1 MNPSIR
7 WGRERRLR
15 LAWVVAV
22 ALFAIASAS
31 CSSKDT
37 PTAPGTGAPM
47 ATVRGSVQLPDH
59 TAAQFA
65 IVGLL
70 PDPAYPPTN
79 VASGPIAY
87 FTDSVGTFEI
97 FDVPAGHYVVLSGIP
112 RDPPI
117 VPLDLSDFSLTDS
130 LVTTARVAVWAPNA
144 PAPPVHLTLEK
155 PGAFR
160 GRVVDALT
168 GHPTEAMVTT
178 LGAITITAADSDGV
192 YVLRGV
198 ARGTWTVR
206 AIQFVDSVTTRIGAV
221 SGTLM
226 AAGDTVALPDL
237 RIALTAPIV
246 AARPAVSLDAMRRE
260 LRRMAALRERRMA
273 GLPR

>member
-1 MNPSIR
+1 MTPPVPWTCER
-7 WGRERRLR
+7 CRRL
-15 LAWVVAV
+15 AFVAV
-22 ALFAIASAS
+22 AIAIAIASDS

-59 TAAQFA
+59 AAAQFA

-70 PDPAYPPTN
+70 PDPAYPP
-79 VASGPIAY
+79 ASVPPGPLAY

-112 RDPPI
+112 RDPPF
-117 VPLDLSDFSLTDS
+117 VPLNLSDFSLTDS

-155 PGAFR
+155 PGAFK

-168 GHPTEAMVTT
+168 GQPTDALVTT
-178 LGAITITAADSDGV
+178 LGAITITATDSDGV

-198 ARGTWTVR
+198 ARGTWSVR
-206 AIQFVDSVTTRIGAV
+206 AIQFVDSVTTRIGAL

-226 AAGDTVALPDL
+226 AAGDTVTLPDIQL
-237 RIALTAPIV
+237 PPAPQ
-246 AARPAVSLDAMRRE
+246 AAAGPAASLDAMRSE
-260 LRRMAALRERRMA
+260 ARRMAALRERRIA
-273 GLPR
+273 TLPR

>member
-1 MNPSIR
+1 MIPSIL
-7 WGRERRLR
+7 WARERHLR
-15 LAWVVAV
+15 LALVAAV

-37 PTAPGTGAPM
+37 PTAPGTGAPI

-59 TAAQFA
+59 AAAQFA

-70 PDPAYPPTN
+70 PDPAYPP
-79 VASGPIAY
+79 VDLARLSIAY
-87 FTDSVGTFEI
+87 FTDSVGTFEL

-117 VPLDLSDFSLTDS
+117 VPLDLSDLSLSDS

-155 PGAFR
+155 PGAFK
-160 GRVVDALT
+160 GRVVDALS
-168 GHPTEAMVTT
+168 GHPTDALVTT

-206 AIQFVDSVTTRIGAV
+206 AIQFVDSVTTRVGAV
-221 SGTLM
+221 SGTLV
-226 AAGDTVALPDL
+226 AAGDIVALPDIRL
-237 RIALTAPIV
+237 ALASP
-246 AARPAVSLDAMRRE
+246 AAATRPAASLDAMRRE